1 MDTPLFRPATLDEF
15 FDLRWEYPAARLLA
29 GGTDLLVRLKD
40 SMNWPI
46 LIDISGLQEL
56 RGISVNGNTIT
67 IGALSTYTELLAS
80 DILKQHASVLLQAAQ
95 LVGSPQIR
103 NRGTIGGNIANGSPA
118 GDTLP
123 PLYVLGATVVTVG
136 SKGSRKIAIE
146 DFFTGPG
153 KTVLLRNEIIV
164 SIHIPPAEN
173 EKQIF
178 LRLGQRKA
186 LAISKVSI
194 AVSAITGKGNIEDI
208 RIALGSVAP
217 TVIRANKT
225 EELLKGA
232 VLTDASI
239 QAACEVVEKE
249 AVPISDIRSEEEYR
263 RRMCGVLLKDALRAV
278 PIALCAVLGC
288 LLPFGQYL

>member
-1 MDTPLFRPATLDEF
+1 MDTPLFSPATLDDF
-15 FDLRWEYPAARLLA
+15 FDLRWEYPEARLLA

-40 SMNWPI
+40 SLSWPV

-56 RGISVNGNTIT
+56 QGISANGNAIT
-67 IGALSTYTELLAS
+67 IGALTTYTELLSS

-123 PLYVLGATVVTVG
+123 PLYVLRASVVTAG
-136 SKGSRKIAIE
+136 SKGSRKIPIE
-146 DFFTGPG
+146 EFFTGPG

-164 SIHIPPAEN
+164 SIHIPIAQN
-173 EKQIF
+173 NKQIF

-194 AVSAITGKGNIEDI
+194 AVSARIGNERIDDI
-208 RIALGSVAP
+208 RIALGSVGP

-232 VLTDASI
+232 ALTDASI
-239 QAACEVVEKE
+239 QAAACEAVETE
-249 AVPISDIRSEEEYR
+249 AVPISDIRSDAEYR
-263 RRMCGVLLKDALRAV
+263 RRMCGVLLKSALRA
-278 PIALCAVLGC
+278 C
-288 LLPFGQYL
+288 L

>member
-1 MDTPLFRPATLDEF
+1 MDTPLFSPATLDDF
-15 FDLRWEYPAARLLA
+15 FDLRWEYPEARLLA

-40 SMNWPI
+40 SLSWPV
-46 LIDISGLQEL
+46 LIDICGLQEL
-56 RGISVNGNTIT
+56 QGISANGNAIT
-67 IGALSTYTELLAS
+67 IGALTTYTELLSS

-123 PLYVLGATVVTVG
+123 PLYVLQATVVTAD
-136 SKGSRKIAIE
+136 SKGSRKIPIE
-146 DFFTGPG
+146 EFFTGPG

-164 SIHIPPAEN
+164 SIDIPIAQN
-173 EKQIF
+173 NKQIF

-194 AVSAITGKGNIEDI
+194 AVSARIGNERIDDI
-208 RIALGSVAP
+208 RIALGSVGP

-232 VLTDASI
+232 ALTDASI
-239 QAACEVVEKE
+239 QAACEAVETE
-249 AVPISDIRSEEEYR
+249 AVPISDIRSDAEYR
-263 RRMCGVLLKDALRAV
+263 REMCGVLLKSALRAV
-278 PIALCAVLGC
+278 GKCEGAKV
-288 LLPFGQYL
+288 

>member
-1 MDTPLFRPATLDEF
+1 MDTPLFSPATLDDF
-15 FDLRWEYPAARLLA
+15 FDLRWEYPEARLLA

-40 SMNWPI
+40 SLSWPV

-56 RGISVNGNTIT
+56 QGISANGNAIT
-67 IGALSTYTELLAS
+67 IGALTTYTELLSS

-123 PLYVLGATVVTVG
+123 PLYVLQASVVTAG
-136 SKGSRKIAIE
+136 SKGSRKIPIE
-146 DFFTGPG
+146 DFFIGPG

-164 SIHIPPAEN
+164 SIHIPIVQN
-173 EKQIF
+173 NKQIF

-194 AVSAITGKGNIEDI
+194 AVSAKMGTKIIENI
-208 RIALGSVAP
+208 RIALGSVGP

-232 VLTDASI
+232 ALTDANT
-239 QAACEVVEKE
+239 QAAACEAVETE
-249 AVPISDIRSEEEYR
+249 AVPISDIRSDAEYR
-263 RRMCGVLLKDALRAV
+263 RRMCGVLLKSALRAV
-278 PIALCAVLGC
+278 
-288 LLPFGQYL
+288 